1 MPKTN
6 LTPQMLSRGYSIAL
20 LSALLLS
27 TTSIFIRYLTQTY
40 QIPSLVLA
48 LWRNVFVVIVLVTI
62 LATARPDLLRT
73 PRRHMG
79 YLVLYG
85 LALALFNS
93 LWTLSVTY
101 NGASVAT
108 VLAYSSVAFTT
119 VLGWWFLKEGLGW
132 IKAIAVFLSLAG
144 CLLVSGALEQSGLS
158 LNLVG
163 ILTGILS
170 GLFYAIYS
178 LMGRSASN
186 RGIQPWTTLLYTFG
200 FAVVFLFIINI
211 LPIDTP
217 GAAENLTDLMWLG
230 KEYTGWGLLFLLAA
244 VPTLGGFGLY
254 NVSLSYLPSSVANLI
269 LTTEPVFTA
278 VIAYV
283 LLDERLNGM
292 QIAGSLL
299 ILAGVILLRIYG
311 DRHTRNA
318 TSQKITGLAG

>member
-1 MPKTN
+1 MPETN
-6 LTPQMLSRGYSIAL
+6 PSPQTLSRGYTIAV

-48 LWRNVFVVIVLVTI
+48 LWRNVFVVIVLLTVLSI
-62 LATARPDLLRT
+62 VRPGLLRT
-73 PRRHMG
+73 KRRHIP

-93 LWTLSVTY
+93 LWTLSVNY

-132 IKAIAVFLSLAG
+132 IKAAAVLLSLGG
-144 CLLVSGALEQSGLS
+144 CVLVSGALEQNNWG

-211 LPIDTP
+211 LPFNPP
-217 GAAENLTDLMWLG
+217 GAAEDMSDLVWLG

-254 NVSLSYLPSSVANLI
+254 NISLSYLPSSVANLI

-278 VIAYV
+278 VIAYA

-292 QIAGSLL
+292 QILGSLL
-299 ILAGVILLRIYG
+299 ILAGVVLLRIYG
-311 DRHTRNA
+311 NQRTRKA
-318 TSQKITGLAG
+318 ASQEITGLAG